1 MSQIASSDNT
11 PRQDATS
18 TGVQASSWPPAAEKS
33 IFELLDAATLACIS
47 VNKEGHVTGWN
58 NGAEQLFGWSNQEIM
73 DQPVHDRLSMT
84 GAETLSGREG
94 EAIGK
99 EGELLEFKVWGTE
112 LSGNPPGS
120 MLLATDIREKKF
132 LERALIEAAERE
144 QRRIGQELHDH
155 LCQHL
160 LGAAFAAK
168 ALAGALD
175 REGSSHA
182 PELHD
187 LARLINDSVSQARD
201 ISRGLHPVELDSAGL
216 MSALHE
222 LANRASHTVPCTFQ
236 CRETILISSP
246 KVALNAYRIAQDAVS
261 HAMQNT
267 GAKKIQIRLFTEDDC
282 ICLEIK
288 DDGAKEGEL
297 TAHPEGTSART
308 LQYRAQA
315 MNAQLFIDFDSE
327 KGTRTT
333 CLFPKAHE

>member
-1 MSQIASSDNT
+1 MSPITSSDN
-11 PRQDATS
+11 ATS
-18 TGVQASSWPPAAEKS
+18 INPTLSTGQANSWPPEAGKS
-33 IFELLDAATLACIS
+33 VFELLDAATLACIS
-47 VNKEGHVTGWN
+47 VSKDGRVIGWN
-58 NGAEQLFGWSNQEIM
+58 HGAEQLYGWSSQEIIG
-73 DQPVHDRLSMT
+73 QPIQDRLSMSPFEPLT
-84 GAETLSGREG
+84 GREG
-94 EAIGK
+94 ETVSK
-99 EGELLEFKVWGTE
+99 TGEIVEFKVWRTE
-112 LSGNPPGS
+112 LSGDESGS
-120 MLLATDIREKKF
+120 MLLAADTREKKF

-175 REGSSHA
+175 REGSIHA

-187 LARLINDSVSQARD
+187 LARLINDSVTQARD

-222 LANRASHTVPCTFQ
+222 LANRASHTVSCTFQ
-236 CRETILISSP
+236 CRETILISTP

-267 GAKKIQIRLFTEDDC
+267 GARKIQIRLFTDDDS

-288 DDGAKEGEL
+288 DDGTKEGEL
-297 TAHPEGTSART
+297 TVHPEGTSART